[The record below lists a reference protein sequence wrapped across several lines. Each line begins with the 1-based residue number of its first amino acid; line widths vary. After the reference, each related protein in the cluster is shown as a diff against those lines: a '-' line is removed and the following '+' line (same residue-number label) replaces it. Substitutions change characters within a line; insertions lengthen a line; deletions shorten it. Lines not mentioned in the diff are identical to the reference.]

1 MLSNLFK
8 VAEKYRRSLIQG
20 TIFHSLAAIFAAAP
34 YGFLYLILLELFSD
48 PINTVNLIQWMI
60 AIALCLL
67 LQGLFLYWGNSITY
81 LTSHR
86 LVADLR
92 LRLGNHI
99 RQLPMGFF
107 NDRQIGDLNSLV
119 SDDMRRIEPI
129 PAWVYPKV
137 VTALTLP
144 AALALFLVFI
154 DWRLTLALLAGV
166 PVALALYIGYQ
177 TAMKSL
183 TQQQKRASLEA
194 NSRTIEYIQGLAD
207 IKACNQTGTRFA
219 KLEQALQGYKQA
231 NLNLISRLTLPVF
244 GFAAVLELGFVAIWG
259 VGAYLLL
266 KGEIAIPTL
275 LLFLVVGLRFYSPLL
290 GVMEFAALNRMMDAA
305 LERVTQVLELSP
317 LPEATTSPKLNRFDI
332 EFKNVSF
339 SYEDTPTLQNIS
351 FHVPEQS
358 ITALVGASGSGKSTI
373 THLIARFWDV
383 DEGEILIGG
392 VNIKELRTED
402 LMSYISIVFQD
413 VYLFDDTIA
422 NNIRLGKSNA
432 SLEEVVAAAQ
442 AACCHEFIQR
452 LSDGYETQIGEGGA
466 TLSGGEKQRIAIARA
481 ILKDAPIVL
490 LDEATASV
498 DPENELLI
506 QQAINRLTAAKTLIV
521 IAHRLASISPDA
533 QIIVL
538 DQGQM
543 IERGDREQLLS
554 YNGVYKKFWDAQQQ
568 AKGWKLQA
576 PSNSIG

>member
-8 VAEKYRRSLIQG
+8 VAENHRRSLMQG
-20 TIFHSLAAIFAAAP
+20 TIFHILAAIFSAAP

-48 PINTVNLIQWMI
+48 SINTVNLIQWTI

-67 LQGLFLYWGNSITY
+67 LQGIFLYGGNYLTY

-144 AALALFLVFI
+144 SAIALFLLFI

-177 TAMKSL
+177 TTMKTL

-259 VGAYLLL
+259 VGANLLL
-266 KGEIAIPTL
+266 NGEIAIATL

-305 LERVTQVLELSP
+305 LERVTQVLQLSP
-317 LPEATTSPKLNRFDI
+317 LPEPTTSPQLNHFDI

-339 SYEDTPTLQNIS
+339 SYEDTATLQNIS
-351 FHVPEQS
+351 FHVPERS
-358 ITALVGASGSGKSTI
+358 MTALAGASGSGKSTI

-392 VNIKELRTED
+392 VNIKEFRSED
-402 LMSYISIVFQD
+402 LLSYISIVFQD
-413 VYLFDDTIA
+413 VYLFNDTIA

-432 SLEEVVAAAQ
+432 TLEEVVAAAQ

-452 LSDGYETQIGEGGA
+452 LPDGYETQIGEGGA

-533 QIIVL
+533 QIVVL

-554 YNGVYKKFWDAQQQ
+554 YNGVYKKFWDDQQQ